1 MRPHL
6 ITAYLI
12 KLALYF
18 YFLKISHYIPFY
30 KRNLH
35 LAFPIVLSQMGQVSV
50 SLVDNMMVG
59 HVGTTE
65 LAAAAFANSVFIIG
79 MVFGM
84 GVTLGLT
91 PLVGVSFG
99 KKDVHSTVTWLKNG
113 MLSHLIAAVFLAL
126 IMFGVYFLLPF
137 MNQPE
142 DVLELAK
149 PYFLLLC
156 ISYLPFMMF
165 FSIKQFF
172 EGIGN
177 TKMAMHITL
186 TANVVNVLVNYIFIF
201 GKMGAP
207 AMGLIGAGIG
217 TLTSRILMPIMF
229 VAYIVWNKEHLE
241 YFVKARMEKL
251 SLERIIR
258 LLKIGIPI
266 GFQLIVEVTAF
277 AVGAVM
283 MGWLGE
289 IPLAAHQVAMGMAS
303 FTYMISLGVSQA
315 NTIRVS
321 HQIGVKDFV
330 SMRSAAF
337 ASTHLVLAFMSLAAL
352 VFIFGRELLPY
363 LFTVDPA
370 VVNIAASLL
379 IIAAIFQFFD
389 GLQVVMQSTLR
400 GMADVTVPM
409 FIAFIAYLLIG
420 LPTSYVFAFNFGI
433 GPEGIWYGYVVGLAV
448 AGILFYFRFKNN
460 LKKLGEA

>member
-1 MRPHL
+1 
-6 ITAYLI
+6 
-12 KLALYF
+12 
-18 YFLKISHYIPFY
+18 
-30 KRNLH
+30 
-35 LAFPIVLSQMGQVSV
+35 
-50 SLVDNMMVG
+50 MVG

-99 KKDVHSTVTWLKNG
+99 KKDVHSTVIWLKNG
-113 MLSHLIAAVFLAL
+113 MLSHLIAAIFLAL
-126 IMFGVYFLLPF
+126 IMFGVYFLLPL
-137 MNQPE
+137 MKQPE

-177 TKMAMHITL
+177 TRMAMHITL

-207 AMGLIGAGIG
+207 ALGLIGAGIG
-217 TLTSRILMPIMF
+217 TLTSRILMPLMF
-229 VAYIVWNKEHLE
+229 VAYIVWNKKHLE
-241 YFVKARMEKL
+241 YFVKARIEKL
-251 SLERIIR
+251 SLERIIQ

-321 HQIGVKDFV
+321 HQIGVKDFA
-330 SMRSAAF
+330 SMRIAAF

-352 VFIFGRELLPY
+352 VFILGRELLPY

-370 VVNIAASLL
+370 VVSIAASLL
-379 IIAAIFQFFD
+379 IIAAVFQFFD

-420 LPTSYVFAFNFGI
+420 LPTSYVFAFSLGI